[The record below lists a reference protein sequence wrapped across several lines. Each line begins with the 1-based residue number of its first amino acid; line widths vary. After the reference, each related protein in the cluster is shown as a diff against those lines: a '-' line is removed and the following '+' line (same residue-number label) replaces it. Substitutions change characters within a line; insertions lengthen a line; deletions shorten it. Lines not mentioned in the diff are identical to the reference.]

1 LLRKASTK
9 IQFIIGTPPTP
20 QFRRTLRPNLEEKYG
35 VADSVPEFSPQ
46 MPVSQDAVLTGL
58 VDQLHTQGARV
69 IVLLASDPLDTL
81 FLVRYFKKN
90 YPYTQLV
97 TMGSD
102 LLLRHESPD
111 PAMLGV
117 QISS

>member
-1 LLRKASTK
+1 
-9 IQFIIGTPPTP
+9 
-20 QFRRTLRPNLEEKYG
+20 
-35 VADSVPEFSPQ
+35 